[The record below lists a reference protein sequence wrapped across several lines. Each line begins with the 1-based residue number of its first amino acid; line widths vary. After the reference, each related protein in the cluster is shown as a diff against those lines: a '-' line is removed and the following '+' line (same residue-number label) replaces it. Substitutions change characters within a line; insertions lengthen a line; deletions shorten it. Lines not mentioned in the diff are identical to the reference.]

1 MLARLPALG
10 LRVLQLQ
17 KSFDGQAVLKSSV
30 RLYLHGRDLTVRKQ
44 EAVPVHIFP
53 TAPDDFCLE
62 NQHLR
67 ACFSGHS
74 GLLQASTGP
83 GGGTEVKEGR
93 VHSSASGRLRSLPCR
108 PAPCRASAELG
119 RSGSR
124 G

>member
-1 MLARLPALG
+1 M
-10 LRVLQLQ
+10 LQLQ

-30 RLYLHGRDLTVRKQ
+30 RLYLHGRDLPVRKQ
-44 EAVPVHIFP
+44 ETVPVHVFP
-53 TAPDDFCLE
+53 TAPDNFCLE

-67 ACFSGHS
+67 ACFSGRS
-74 GLLQASTGP
+74 GLLQASAGP
-83 GGGTEVKEGR
+83 GGGTAVKEGR
-93 VHSSASGRLRSLPCR
+93 ARSAASCRVRSLACR